1 MEAEGFRTESENRAE
16 IAALFR
22 DRLGAVPTERFL
34 RDPELVSIVS
44 PLIQKHAQEEVATLE
59 RRMSVACP
67 TRNDMSQLRM
77 AFTNIALDGFAGS
90 ELWTLEMASYMHRS
104 AVPTIVYSPHLGAV
118 AEKFA
123 IKGFEIT
130 DDLSVLEAFAPT
142 VLHTHHQQETAQAR
156 IAVGPNCRR
165 VNMIHGL
172 LPHPEWPGADMD
184 AYVAVSLHAKAKTAL
199 LGPPGWGDI
208 TLMPNFFD
216 PERFGNKQA
225 EQRGNALLHSSR
237 VTDVN
242 IRQMQGVL
250 KQHGLT
256 LDHIGYGGTVE
267 ASPEMILPQYNVVF
281 AAGRSAI
288 EALASGCHVI
298 LWDQG
303 IVGPAI
309 TTDNFWYV
317 LAANFSVAAC
327 ILPFVMADDPAMEN
341 WLAEQLLLLGNP
353 APLRALVHEHLTVDV
368 IGARMLAIYDSL
380 SDRTPDNKDSAP
392 QAPSS

>member
-1 MEAEGFRTESENRAE
+1 VEAEDFSIENETQVE

-22 DRLGAVPTERFL
+22 DRLGAVPTESFL
-34 RDPELVSIVS
+34 RDPKLVSIVS
-44 PLIQKHAQEEVATLE
+44 PLIQKHAQNEVATLE
-59 RRMSVACP
+59 QRMSVPCP
-67 TRNDMSQLRM
+67 IRNDMGQLRM

-130 DDLSVLEAFAPT
+130 DDLGMLEAFAPT

-156 IAVGPNCRR
+156 IAVGPNCRQ

-199 LGPPGWGDI
+199 LGPPGWDDI

-216 PERFGNKQA
+216 PKRFGNKQA
-225 EQRGNALLHSSR
+225 ERRSNALLHSSR

-250 KQHGLT
+250 EQHGLT

-267 ASPEMILPQYNVVF
+267 ASPEMVLPQYNVVF

-309 TTDNFWYV
+309 TTGNFWYV
-317 LAANFSVAAC
+317 LAANFSVASC
-327 ILPFVMADDPAMEN
+327 ILPFVMADDPAMEK
-341 WLAEQLLLLGNP
+341 WLAEQLLLLENP
-353 APLRALVHEHLTVDV
+353 MPLQALVHEYLTVDV

-380 SDRTPDNKDSAP
+380 SNRASGNKNFAP
-392 QAPSS
+392 HASSS

>member
-1 MEAEGFRTESENRAE
+1 MEAAGFSIESKTQVE

-22 DRLGAVPTERFL
+22 DRLGPVPTESFL
-34 RDPELVSIVS
+34 RDPELVSILS
-44 PLIQKHAQEEVATLE
+44 PLIQKHAQDEVTTLE
-59 RRMSVACP
+59 QRMSVPCP
-67 TRNDMSQLRM
+67 IRNDTGRLRI
-77 AFTNIALDGFAGS
+77 AFTNIGLDGFAGS

-104 AVPTIVYSPHLGAV
+104 AVPTLVYSPHLGTV

-123 IKGFEIT
+123 VKGFEIT
-130 DDLSVLEAFAPT
+130 DDLGALQAFSPT
-142 VLHTHHQQETAQAR
+142 LLHIHHQQETAQAR
-156 IAVGPNCRR
+156 IAVGPDCRR

-184 AYVAVSLHAKAKTAL
+184 AYLAVSLHAKAKTAL
-199 LGPPGWGDI
+199 LGPPGWDDI

-216 PERFGNKQA
+216 PRRFGNKQA
-225 EQRGNALLHSSR
+225 EQRSNALLHSSR

-242 IRQMQGVL
+242 FRQMQGVL
-250 KQHGLT
+250 EQYGLA
-256 LDHIGYGGTVE
+256 LDHMGYGGTVE
-267 ASPEMILPQYNVVF
+267 ASPETVLPQYNVVF

-309 TTDNFWYV
+309 TVGNFWYV

-341 WLAEQLLLLGNP
+341 WLGEQLLLLENP
-353 APLRALVHEHLTVDV
+353 TPLRALVHEHLTVDV

-380 SDRTPDNKDSAP
+380 SDRSPGKDSALH
-392 QAPSS
+392 ASSS

>member
-1 MEAEGFRTESENRAE
+1 MDEEGFSIESETQVE

-22 DRLGAVPTERFL
+22 DRLGPVPTENFL
-34 RDPELVSIVS
+34 RDSELISIVS
-44 PLIQKHAQEEVATLE
+44 PLIQKHAQNEIIALE
-59 RRMSVACP
+59 QRMSVPCP
-67 TRNDMSQLRM
+67 IRNDTSQLRV
-77 AFTNIALDGFAGS
+77 AFTNIGLDGFAGS

-104 AVPTIVYSPHLGAV
+104 AVPTLVYSPHLGAV
-118 AEKFA
+118 AAKFA
-123 IKGFEIT
+123 VKGFEIT
-130 DDLSVLEAFAPT
+130 DDLGALQAFSPT
-142 VLHTHHQQETAQAR
+142 LLHIHHQQETAQAR
-156 IAVGPNCRR
+156 IAVGPDCRR

-184 AYVAVSLHAKAKTAL
+184 AYLAVSLHAKAKTAL
-199 LGPPGWGDI
+199 LGPPGWNDI

-216 PERFGNKQA
+216 PRRFGNKQA

-250 KQHGLT
+250 EQHGLT
-256 LDHIGYGGTVE
+256 LDHMGYGGMVE
-267 ASPEMILPQYNVVF
+267 ASPETVLPQYNLVF

-309 TTDNFWYV
+309 TVDNFWYV

-327 ILPFVMADDPAMEN
+327 ILPFVMADDPAMEI
-341 WLAEQLLLLGNP
+341 WLAEQLLLLENP
-353 APLRALVHEHLTVDV
+353 TPLRALVHEHLTVDV

-380 SDRTPDNKDSAP
+380 SDRSPDKYSALH
-392 QAPSS
+392 ASSS